1 LLNLAGVN
9 YIIGGL
15 VLCISYSGVIYLMM
29 ADELKNTLAGLRK
42 KPVPSVHKTN

>member
-1 LLNLAGVN
+1 
-9 YIIGGL
+9 
-15 VLCISYSGVIYLMM
+15 LMM